1 MSGLGGYGKA
11 VPLMLASA
19 AVRVL
24 LALSYPRTVHHP
36 LLGSD
41 WRCSRTALLT
51 SCTYE
56 GARANIG
63 DEAADDYRQR
73 RRSSAFTGH
82 LEYFSYCQDIL
93 SVTRIEAGTTSRSA
107 SREDHRDG

>member
-11 VPLMLASA
+11 VTLTLASA
-19 AVRVL
+19 AVLVL
-24 LALSYPRTVHHP
+24 FALAYPRTVPHP

-56 GARANIG
+56 RARANIG
-63 DEAADDYRQR
+63 VEAADEYRQR
-73 RRSSAFTGH
+73 RRTSAFTEH
-82 LEYFSYCQDIL
+82 LDL
-93 SVTRIEAGTTSRSA
+93 
-107 SREDHRDG
+107 